1 MEEEVTRGSG
11 FEKMGV
17 ATLNKVFSVTN
28 SNCLAQYKS

>member
-1 MEEEVTRGSG
+1 MEEDVSRGAR

-28 SNCLAQYKS
+28 SDCLAQYKS